1 MNKIS
6 QNSAFKWSA
15 EDLVSNADRAFM
27 NGHISAEEYKSIRIM
42 SDDDKLFYLEG
53 VVEQFEEHLMEYIN
67 NEIYSTIVD
76 NFNQL
81 RK

>member
-1 MNKIS
+1 
-6 QNSAFKWSA
+6 
-15 EDLVSNADRAFM
+15 M

-42 SDDDKLFYLEG
+42 SDEDKLFYLEG
-53 VVEQFEEHLMEYIN
+53 IVEQFQEHVIESIN
-67 NEIYSTIVD
+67 NEIYSVIVD